1 MSEGLKDRCSADDDS
16 GDYLCEWRPLKSLFL
31 FSLGISSQ
39 QACCM
44 FLIDK
49 KAVPTDGSFA
59 NILSE
64 VKKKLSSG
72 TTIEIAG
79 ITKAFSSAVLCTTPD
94 ELLKSFPLVM
104 TISHNLLG
112 VPASLLP
119 SMIFLEQSF
128 LANASKL
135 WPEMFFSGLE
145 IAVSTIRHEVREFD
159 VCRIPTHSSF
169 DEEVLCNID
178 FDANES
184 AAGAL
189 SFFLKQAPFHVIFPA
204 IMTVGAPYLSEPSKV
219 QDLLLDKLSDWR
231 SDCLISYLRLV
242 LFCFFQIQ
250 SSYRDEPTA
259 ELLQLSEICI
269 VLMKNVFTQL
279 LVLKPNPGHPKTVG
293 LHLSAEN
300 VWEVAETVLC
310 HPAVFASLSS
320 PLSCDL
326 ELPVGNLG
334 HNLETFLSLTQQS
347 VHKIDHHVLNM
358 LTATLDHLFSS
369 CTDHYTILEVDNGVC
384 KSLVKAFNTLVRRLF
399 LELRDKFD
407 LCIATEDVLPLLPAF
422 YALHALIRFISPLKL
437 LELVHWMFRKVDVN
451 EMSIC
456 KSCNVYALSVGFCIA
471 GGTFE
476 ALSNYLQQPVEKI
489 ASYNLLWETEEN
501 SFGVNHIEEIYIEVC
516 KLAINFDL
524 GLADTCLLKIV
535 NCIYSQNY
543 MQSVHPLN
551 LIMSRV
557 IVKTPIEMISHCV
570 YRTTMT
576 KAKVLFLFTKM
587 SPMHL
592 SVFGNLLV
600 GSLNKDSL
608 LTGSQMWTC
617 GYAFS
622 DEEFMMLLPAALS
635 YLNMNFLKF
644 EKQYHKHLMDILS
657 FYSRMLLSGFRNW
670 KSFVSGYIFQEEY
683 DGFFPSSTE
692 ELLNLV
698 NGSLLGKT
706 VLLLHY
712 HFALNGD
719 SLKTKKLIKLF
730 NSIFPCSGAQ
740 NELLDFDINEVKSNS
755 FKQSLNHINR
765 VVAKVSLCRML
776 LFPEDDQVQFLPKA
790 AEGGLKGISL
800 KSGSD
805 DQNSSRMRFMN
816 ILVGSWQWMVM
827 KLPSISKDFERNKSA
842 NVLSLYKYLEV
853 FILRSIFEL
862 VSKMSKGLIELQSI
876 PFLEQLIRSALFYRF
891 EDFTTLKMLRS
902 ILTLLLEGKFS
913 CGLYLQL
920 LLAHSQFATSIQS
933 VSAASNAGGGV
944 LLRPMS
950 SILRFLVIHH
960 FNQNAAEKNDKKTT
974 ELYQSQL
981 EVVKLLK
988 TLLQFKAHPCG
999 ADFGRDSDINL
1010 RELCLLLLASY
1021 GATLSD
1027 IDMEIYDVMHEIERI
1042 ENSDNEIAQ
1051 LDYLWGRAAAKVRKE
1066 WILEQDT
1073 SCNIMTDAEA
1083 AKEQKRSQFRE
1094 NLAIDPKIC
1103 AMTVLYFPYDRTTDG
1118 PSSSNKLK
1126 ADNLWNTH
1134 EVCFALLELEFE
1146 GAASID
1152 LNFFICLGSQMI

>member
-1 MSEGLKDRCSADDDS
+1 MSEGLKGRYSLDDDS

-31 FSLGISSQ
+31 FSHGIFSR

-49 KAVPTDGSFA
+49 KAVPTVGSFA
-59 NILSE
+59 NTLSE
-64 VKKKLSSG
+64 VKKIISSEN
-72 TTIEIAG
+72 TVEIAG

-94 ELLKSFPLVM
+94 ELLRSFPLVM
-104 TISHNLLG
+104 TISHNLLR
-112 VPASLLP
+112 VPASLLS

-128 LANASKL
+128 LASVSKL

-145 IAVSTIRHEVREFD
+145 IAVSMIHHEVREFD
-159 VCRIPTHSSF
+159 VSRIPTHSLF
-169 DEEVLCNID
+169 NEEAPRNID
-178 FDANES
+178 FDAIES

-189 SFFLKQAPFHVIFPA
+189 SFFLKQAPFHVLFPA
-204 IMTVGAPYLSEPSKV
+204 ILTVEAPFLSEPSKL

-242 LFCFFQIQ
+242 LFWFFQIQ
-250 SSYRDEPTA
+250 SSYKDKPVA

-269 VLMKNVFTQL
+269 VLVKNVFTQL
-279 LVLKPNPGHPKTVG
+279 LVLKPNPGCPTTVG
-293 LHLSAEN
+293 FHLLAEN

-310 HPAVFASLSS
+310 HPAVLALSS

-326 ELPVGNLG
+326 KLPVGNLG
-334 HNLETFLSLTQQS
+334 HNLETFLSLSQQS

-369 CTDHYTILEVDNGVC
+369 CTDQYTILEFDGGVC
-384 KSLVKAFNTLVRRLF
+384 RALVKAFNTFMQRLF

-422 YALHALIRFISPLKL
+422 YALHALIRFISPFKL
-437 LELVHWMFRKVDVN
+437 LELVHWMLRKVDVN

-476 ALSNYLQQPVEKI
+476 ALSNYLQQPVEKR
-489 ASYNLLWETEEN
+489 ASYNLLWETDEN
-501 SFGVNHIEEIYIEVC
+501 SFVVSHIEEIYIDVC

-524 GLADTCLLKIV
+524 GLADICLLKVV
-535 NCIYSQNY
+535 NCIYGKNY
-543 MQSVHPLN
+543 VQSVHPLN
-551 LIMSRV
+551 LVMSRV

-570 YRTTMT
+570 YRTSMT

-608 LTGSQMWTC
+608 FTGCQMSSC
-617 GYAFS
+617 GYALS
-622 DEEFMMLLPAALS
+622 DEEYVMLLPAALS
-635 YLNMNFLKF
+635 YLDMNFWKF
-644 EKQYHKHLMDILS
+644 GKQYHKQLIDIPS
-657 FYSRMLLSGFRNW
+657 FYSRMLLSGFHNW

-692 ELLNLV
+692 KLLNLV

-706 VLLLHY
+706 VLLLRY

-719 SLKTKKLIKLF
+719 SVKTKKLLKLF

-740 NELLDFDINEVKSNS
+740 NELLDCDINEVKSNS
-755 FKQSLNHINR
+755 FKQLLNLINR

-776 LFPEDDQVQFLPKA
+776 LFPEDDQVQFLPNVA
-790 AEGGLKGISL
+790 DQGLKEISL
-800 KSGSD
+800 ESGSD
-805 DQNSSRMRFMN
+805 EQNSSRMRFMN

-827 KLPSISKDFERNKSA
+827 KLPSVSNDFERNKSTD
-842 NVLSLYKYLEV
+842 VLSLYKYLEV

-862 VSKMSKGLIELQSI
+862 VSKMRKGLIELQSI
-876 PFLEQLIRSALFYRF
+876 TFLEQLIRSALFYRF
-891 EDFTTLKMLRS
+891 KCSATLKMLQS
-902 ILTLLLEGKFS
+902 ILALLLEGKFS

-920 LLAHSQFATSIQS
+920 LLAHSQFATTIQS
-933 VSAASNAGGGV
+933 VSASSNAVSGV

-950 SILRFLVIHH
+950 SILGFLVIHH
-960 FNQNAAEKNDKKTT
+960 FNQNADGKNDKKTT

-981 EVVKLLK
+981 EVVKLLR
-988 TLLQFKAHPCG
+988 TILQFKAHPCG
-999 ADFGRDSDINL
+999 SDFRKDSDFNL
-1010 RELCLLLLASY
+1010 RELYLLLLASY

-1027 IDMEIYDVMHEIERI
+1027 IDMEIYDVMHAIELI

-1051 LDYLWGRAAAKVRKE
+1051 LDYLWGSAAVKVRKE
-1066 WILEQDT
+1066 RILEQDT
-1073 SCNIMTDAEA
+1073 SCNITTDTQA
-1083 AKEQKRSQFRE
+1083 AKEQKRSHFRE
-1094 NLAIDPKIC
+1094 NLAFDPKIC
-1103 AMTVLYFPYDRTTDG
+1103 AMTVLYFPYDRTAGDE
-1118 PSSSNKLK
+1118 PSSSHKLK
-1126 ADNLWNTH
+1126 ADDLWNTDK
-1134 EVCFALLELEFE
+1134 VCFALLELEF
-1146 GAASID
+1146 
-1152 LNFFICLGSQMI
+1152 